1 MRVSPFVARSGCGF
15 ASHTRLPRSERH
27 KLDAPV
33 RKTSGGCQR
42 AGHCTVRPVPLRDQR
57 RRRYARIHEKAAY
70 GIGAPLC
77 QGSQGERAIAVVRAV
92 SVRSSLSSVNRQSP
106 H

>member
-1 MRVSPFVARSGCGF
+1 M
-15 ASHTRLPRSERH
+15 
-27 KLDAPV
+27 
-33 RKTSGGCQR
+33 
-42 AGHCTVRPVPLRDQR
+42 RDQR
-57 RRRYARIHEKAAY
+57 RRRYTRIHEKAAY

-77 QGSQGERAIAVVRAV
+77 QGSQAIAVVRAV